1 MMKVMKCTDD
11 AHTHFVEVEEC
22 GTMCVSALRDSS
34 ECAEMNLTVK
44 GRSQMMKRVGEKE
57 DTMRRGEP
65 ILQAC
70 LEFDDIHIGFVC
82 IFIVLGACS

>member
-1 MMKVMKCTDD
+1 MWDVSE
-11 AHTHFVEVEEC
+11 HF
-22 GTMCVSALRDSS
+22 DS
-34 ECAEMNLTVK
+34 ECTEMNLAEMNLTVK

-65 ILQAC
+65 NLQAC

-82 IFIVLGACS
+82 IIFIIRSMKNKMHHKSNSVERMIR